1 MKKISYRPEIDGLRS
16 IAVIAVILFHSKF
29 STFSHGFFGVDIFFV
44 ISGYL
49 ISKILIENKFDFKN
63 FYERRVR
70 RIVPNYFFI
79 LFVSSIIIFQLN
91 PDIYT
96 LREFS
101 KSSYFSISFL
111 SNYYFMA
118 NDYFQQNISRPFL
131 HTWSLSIEEQF
142 YIFYPLFLFFFKS
155 INRNLK
161 ISLFLILITLNII
174 LLNSGGNL
182 KLDYPFFE
190 EKFLFFSNS
199 VFFNFYSPLSR
210 LWEFLFG
217 ALAYF
222 IYFKKKNIL
231 LVNFILITSYLLIFY
246 SLTFQSEFLF
256 YPNIFSLLP
265 VCSTFLII
273 VLENNRTITFK
284 IISNK
289 VLTYIGLRSF
299 SLYLWHLPMYEI
311 YNYLGLDT
319 LNYTIY
325 LFYIANILILSEL
338 TFKLVEKPFRKKDLI
353 NFKSVFNFIFLFI
366 ILSILVNQYYDKK
379 LDKKNIDFENF
390 SNFSFEKSLK
400 KYEMLKEKIL
410 IDHESSLNTLKT
422 NFKENGLKKILIIGD
437 SVSQDLVLA
446 LNNSEFS
453 KSNDFRYFDY
463 GLRELILRNKNDIKI
478 FQSNLYN
485 DADII
490 IFNYNLFANNLS
502 SRQLDERIV
511 FTKKINDIIKQDNK
525 KVIFA
530 INSPNFETSINPVFY
545 LIKIKKINN
554 ENIIGTEMFKL
565 LSKKFHSYSSELIN
579 FLKKNEINYINL
591 FDIYCNSSSESCN
604 YINKDLNILFSDNVH
619 LTPDGKIYLGER
631 LYKTYGNF

>member
-1 MKKISYRPEIDGLRS
+1 MKTINYRPEIDGLRS
-16 IAVIAVILFHSKF
+16 IAVLAVILFHSKF
-29 STFSHGFFGVDIFFV
+29 SMFSHGFFGVDIFFV

-49 ISKILIENKFDFKN
+49 ITKILIENKFDFKD

-79 LFVSSIIIFQLN
+79 LFISSIIIYQFN

-111 SNYYFMA
+111 SNYFFMA

-142 YIFYPLFLFFFKS
+142 YIFYPLFLFFFKNIS
-155 INRNLK
+155 RNLK

-174 LLNSGGNL
+174 LVNSGGNL
-182 KLDYPFFE
+182 RLNYPFFE
-190 EKFLFFSNS
+190 ENFLFFSNS

-222 IYFKKKNIL
+222 IYLKKKNNL
-231 LVNFILITSYLLIFY
+231 HSNFILIVSYLSIFY

-273 VLENNRTITFK
+273 VLENNRTFTFK

-299 SLYLWHLPMYEI
+299 SLYLWHLPIYEI
-311 YNYLGLDT
+311 YGYLGLDT
-319 LNYTIY
+319 SNYIIY
-325 LFYIANILILSEL
+325 LFYITNILVLSEV

-353 NFKSVFNFIFLFI
+353 DFRSVLSFIFLI
-366 ILSILVNQYYDKK
+366 TILSIIVNQYYDKK
-379 LDKKNIDFENF
+379 LDKKNLDFKNF
-390 SNFSFEKSLK
+390 SIFSFGKSLK
-400 KYEMLKEKIL
+400 NYEIYKEKIL
-410 IDHESSLNTLKT
+410 NDREISLNTLKT
-422 NFKENGLKKILIIGD
+422 NFKKDDLNKILIVGD
-437 SVSQDLVLA
+437 SVGEDLVLA

-453 KSNDFRYFDY
+453 KSNEFRYYNY
-463 GLRELILRNKNDIKI
+463 GLRELILKRKNDIKI
-478 FQSNLYN
+478 FQSSLYN
-485 DADII
+485 NADII
-490 IFNYNLFANNLS
+490 IFSYSLFANNLS
-502 SRQLDERIV
+502 TKQLNERIV
-511 FTKKINDIIKQDNK
+511 FTKKISNILKQDNK
-525 KVIFA
+525 KAIFA
-530 INSPNFETSINPVFY
+530 INSPNFGTSINPLIY
-545 LIKIKKINN
+545 LIEIKKINN
-554 ENIIGTEMFKL
+554 ESSIEREMFEL
-565 LSKKFHSYSSELIN
+565 LSKKFHSYKSELID
-579 FLKKNEINYINL
+579 FLKKNKIDYIDL
-591 FDIYCNSSSESCN
+591 FDIYCNSVSEICE
-604 YINKDLNILFSDNVH
+604 YISEDSNILFSDNEH
-619 LTPDGKIYLGER
+619 LTPDGKIYLGGR
-631 LYKTYGNF
+631 LYNTYGNF